1 MSSSPRLLARLS
13 PPQFLLLA
21 ACATLASAAGAD
33 VTVTADLAGT
43 TTLATK
49 FMLDCVGAS
58 HGEMYMWEDNR
69 NHLRA
74 IAPSALRHRLRRNV
88 LDDVGSTVRVERAI
102 TELLGA

>member
-74 IAPSALRHRLRRNV
+74 IARDIGCASSSMSMRAGSHSRAMRASA
-88 LDDVGSTVRVERAI
+88 GT
-102 TELLGA
+102 